1 MGNSNEVLLDNKIYI
16 STNSLEIVMKK
27 TRKPKPNLPSK
38 RLWRQVPCKCDATDY
53 ILYQYKISLLKYKY
67 FFAKAGQTAKS
78 YWQFFFDLES
88 RTLDSQWYPLKF
100 YLSNNDKDIVV
111 FLPRKI
117 EIFE

>member
-1 MGNSNEVLLDNKIYI
+1 
-16 STNSLEIVMKK
+16 MKK

-38 RLWRQVPCKCDATDY
+38 CLNDAKFLESVMPQTN

-78 YWQFFFDLES
+78 NWQFFFDLES
-88 RTLDSQWYPLKF
+88 RTPDSQGYPLNF
-100 YLSNNDKDIVV
+100 YLSNNDEDIVV